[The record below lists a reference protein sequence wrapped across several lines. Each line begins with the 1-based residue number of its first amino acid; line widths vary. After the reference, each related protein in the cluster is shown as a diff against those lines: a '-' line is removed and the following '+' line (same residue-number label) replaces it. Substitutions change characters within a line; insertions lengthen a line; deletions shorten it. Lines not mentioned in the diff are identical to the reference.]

1 MKLFLYEKKSNIYS
15 EKKLNISNK
24 NILINSHNE
33 LLTIDNIKNIENIFL
48 NYNVI
53 DTKKIYL
60 YYFLN
65 KNIYI
70 NYDINKYQEK
80 SIINNP
86 IFAYI
91 FNFNNFNII
100 SKINKINKQ
109 VDIIN
114 DICHIDVNSII
125 KYYDMLD
132 DNYTNILNII
142 IDKIKLIW
150 HNFLIINI
158 YNLPKIIKNN
168 NDSISNFYNSIM
180 KNFGKIKE
188 CLPVNNAKKFSKSIS
203 RDIKYVKNSKHFFSS
218 NNRQPLHND
227 YAYYPKEISPDWLL
241 LYCLIPSEFGGY
253 TSLVTVK
260 YLKII
265 LHKYDNE
272 LYKKIINKS
281 INYVY
286 KDINDS
292 EIIVKKNILSSN
304 DISNWNYFQI
314 KKELNNENDIN
325 IVDKYF
331 NFLEKKITEGN
342 IYTINKKWNKGDGI
356 LFNDHLVLHQRT
368 SFLGERWLKDLAI
381 KDYNLE
387 LQ

>member
-281 INYVY
+281 IN
-286 KDINDS
+286 
-292 EIIVKKNILSSN
+292 
-304 DISNWNYFQI
+304 
-314 KKELNNENDIN
+314 
-325 IVDKYF
+325 
-331 NFLEKKITEGN
+331 
-342 IYTINKKWNKGDGI
+342 
-356 LFNDHLVLHQRT
+356 
-368 SFLGERWLKDLAI
+368 
-381 KDYNLE
+381 
-387 LQ
+387 